1 MANTSNVSNWNELNF
16 LDSMEE
22 FEQVAKQKGRSRKR
36 KWREIESIKEKH
48 RLKRELEEY
57 EH

>member
-1 MANTSNVSNWNELNF
+1 MANSTNWDELNF

-22 FEQVAKQKGRSRKR
+22 FEQVAKNKGRTRKR